1 MKKQSIV
8 LTISILI
15 HCFGISQTFIKT
27 DSITCIPNAQLK
39 QAVVLIEE
47 GKLAK
52 QEVSFL
58 RDKVSIYEKRI
69 AVKDTLINNLWDKDF
84 NWRLY
89 SQKSEQTIANMN
101 QQMKNLE
108 ESFRVQ
114 KKVTGKLKVQRFLLC
129 VFSAF
134 TLTYAIINLP

>member
-1 MKKQSIV
+1 MKKQRIA

-15 HCFGISQTFIKT
+15 HSFGISQIFIKT
-27 DSITCIPNAQLK
+27 DSITCIPNTQLK

-58 RDKVSIYEKRI
+58 RDKVNLYEKRI
-69 AVKDTLINNLWDKDF
+69 FTKDTLINNLLDKDF

-108 ESFRVQ
+108 ESYRLQ
-114 KKVTGKLKVQRFLLC
+114 KKVTGKLKVQRVLLSIL
-129 VFSAF
+129 SAF
-134 TLTYAIINLP
+134 TLTYAIITLP